1 MNIQELFNQVPNKTK
16 PVNPTAEYALQ
27 WTLTRFREVD
37 YQYLEVELS
46 AKVAHE
52 VVKALRAQLEPKGY
66 RVSIRLSRTSFYTL
80 TIE

>member
-1 MNIQELFNQVPNKTK
+1 MNIQELFNQVPDKTK

-27 WTLTRFREVD
+27 WTLTRFREGD

-52 VVKALRAQLEPKGY
+52 VVKALRARLEPKGY
-66 RVSIRLSRTSFYTL
+66 RVSIRLARTSFYTL